1 METKHFKARELRCH
15 CGCGQ
20 NKMDAGFMEK
30 LEELR
35 VTVNFPMVLT
45 SAYRCPEHN
54 ANVSTTGRTGAHTQ
68 GKAVDVKVS
77 GDRAFTLLKHALAL
91 GFHGIGISQK
101 GEYATRFIH
110 LDIADLGD
118 RRPRVWT
125 Y

>member
-1 METKHFKARELRCH
+1 
-15 CGCGQ
+15 
-20 NKMDAGFMEK
+20 MEK
-30 LEELR
+30 LEKLR
-35 VTVNFPMVLT
+35 VKVDFPMVLT

-77 GDRAFTLLKHALAL
+77 EDRAFTLLKHALAL

-110 LDIADLGD
+110 LDIADLGE

>member
-1 METKHFKARELRCH
+1 METKHFKDYELRCR

-20 NKMDAGFMEK
+20 NLMDTGFMKK

-35 VTVNFPMVLT
+35 VKVDFPMVLT

-54 ANVSTTGRTGAHTQ
+54 AKVSETGRTGAHTQ

-77 GDRAFTLLKHALAL
+77 GDQAFTLMKQALEL

-110 LDIADLGD
+110 LDIAELGE